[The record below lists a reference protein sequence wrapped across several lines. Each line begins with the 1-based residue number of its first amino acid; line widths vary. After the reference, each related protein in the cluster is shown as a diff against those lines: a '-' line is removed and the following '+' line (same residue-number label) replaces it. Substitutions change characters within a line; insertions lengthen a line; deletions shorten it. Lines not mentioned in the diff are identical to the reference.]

1 MDDSRSSDKSDPI
14 EYLSSHCMQ
23 EVEDDEK
30 AAETAP
36 EIQNEIST
44 NKKERIIGNYQLL
57 NYIGEG
63 SFGKVYLC
71 KRIGDD
77 SGKLFAM
84 KVQDKKKID

>member
-1 MDDSRSSDKSDPI
+1 
-14 EYLSSHCMQ
+14 MQ
-23 EVEDDEK
+23 EVEDEER
-30 AAETAP
+30 AVETVP
-36 EIQNEIST
+36 EIQNKIST
-44 NKKERIIGNYQLL
+44 IKSERIIGNYQLL

-71 KRIGDD
+71 KRVGDD